1 MSNKLFKD
9 LKGNITSE
17 DITADLNT
25 IYNKKYVFIF
35 NIISLLSFIVIIYNA
50 ISSALLGLPPLGS
63 IAMIDHHVAVL
74 LLLER
79 LSLGIIAFVTTMP
92 FFIMLAIDKI
102 GDYILVSEEEK
113 RQEQIKN
120 NEAITNQM
128 NIANGILMFLAIVLG
143 SYFTSQ
149 AIIVHASYLFIA
161 CISIAAIYVLQ
172 QIIYQLLINHNLAVS
187 TTSVIT
193 SWPQVSY
200 NMLLQILSL
209 SQPQKTVVTT
219 KELIASAVAKLAHV
233 NFSEISNEAIYQSLF
248 TNLYEAQLARAL
260 ENCAKGK
267 AYELISF
274 TTYNREIPST
284 FHNNLALL
292 DDKVI
297 RSPLFIAYANLL
309 TGEED
314 NNATILEVIKAKHLF
329 RNHIRSYTDQNKLLT
344 KLKDGSILNDRSL
357 DQTILNYS
365 DNLSGIIIAA
375 WEAEI
380 AEEQSLMYG
389 DITTE
394 LQIKLLSDRLK
405 ARDEL
410 DVTIAKTLNI
420 NTNNNNYASIAGFVI
435 GNVNALINGIIIAA
449 ITSNILATILPGLW
463 LGFIISNPTTLSIIM
478 AVAFISGWYAS
489 YSMTKIAIIDICNNI
504 DYVHYKKQILASNKQ
519 NYNNLSYGANAT
531 IILAA
536 IGIGILTGIQVFN
549 MLLPLGITLAVIS
562 SVFIAIMTVVASGS
576 LFIKFIDKVFAKK
589 KQKEIFLELNFN
601 AEYSEQNKLKK
612 IENWCYGSAIIL
624 GLIATALAWYNM
636 HIFAFSVLTGMVTFL
651 AFEIVAT
658 IIVNIFCP
666 EVQADIAHIQRE
678 ICGKVAIFATSLCSM
693 CFFMSTFISITAL
706 VVGNIGIILGA
717 ITALCIACLYAQYV
731 WSAGA
736 SPDVYWQK
744 KLPKVIASNQ
754 KEATTPLQDSFGIP
768 EQQDLDHSSKIAPE
782 PDKTTP
788 PKPIKTSAGALF
800 G

>member
-9 LKGNITSE
+9 LKVNITSE

-74 LLLER
+74 QLLER

-102 GDYILVSEEEK
+102 GDYILVSEEGK

-143 SYFTSQ
+143 SYFISQ

-161 CISIAAIYVLQ
+161 CISIAAIHVLQ

-200 NMLLQILSL
+200 NMLSQILSL

-260 ENCAKGK
+260 ENCAKRK
-267 AYELISF
+267 EYELISF
-274 TTYNREIPST
+274 TTYNQEEFEIPST

-292 DDKVI
+292 DDKVT
-297 RSPLFIAYANLL
+297 SSALFIAYAKLL
-309 TGEED
+309 TGEEH

-329 RNHIRSYTDQNKLLT
+329 RNHIRSYTDQNELLE
-344 KLKDGSILNDRSL
+344 KLKDGSILKDISL
-357 DQTILNYS
+357 DPTILNYS

-375 WEAEI
+375 WNAEI
-380 AEEQSLMYG
+380 AEEQSLMYD

-394 LQIKLLSDRLK
+394 LQIKLLADRLK

-420 NTNNNNYASIAGFVI
+420 NTNNNNYASITGFVI

-504 DYVHYKKQILASNKQ
+504 DYVHYKKQILASNEQ
-519 NYNNLSYGANAT
+519 NYNNLSYGANGT

-576 LFIKFIDKVFAKK
+576 LFIKFIDKVFADK

-612 IENWCYGSAIIL
+612 IENWCYGSAILL

-658 IIVNIFCP
+658 IIVNMFCP
-666 EVQADIAHIQRE
+666 KVPAGIAHIQRE

-693 CFFMSTFISITAL
+693 CFFMSTFISITVL

-754 KEATTPLQDSFGIP
+754 KEATTL
-768 EQQDLDHSSKIAPE
+768 PE
-782 PDKTTP
+782 PDKTRE
-788 PKPIKTSAGALF
+788 PKPDKTTPRKPVKTSAGALF
-800 G
+800 GK